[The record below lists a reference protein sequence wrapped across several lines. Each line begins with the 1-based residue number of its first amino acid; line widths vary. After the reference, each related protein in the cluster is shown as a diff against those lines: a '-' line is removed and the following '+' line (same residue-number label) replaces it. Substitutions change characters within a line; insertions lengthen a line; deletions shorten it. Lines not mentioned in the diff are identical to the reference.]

1 MINMFIFTYF
11 STSRDIFFSQVWI
24 SPDGVLCNY
33 GLGFEFTDTLDAY
46 FNKIS
51 RLPTASA
58 IRYDNVRVK
67 PIDTFPYTIHF
78 TIEEDGSIIILR
90 VFNTYQQPLD

>member
-1 MINMFIFTYF
+1 LAPETFSGLTY
-11 STSRDIFFSQVWI
+11 SANSRS
-24 SPDGVLCNY
+24 Y

-46 FNKIS
+46 FQKIS

-78 TIEEDGSIIILR
+78 TIEGNASVIILR
-90 VFNTYQQPLD
+90 VFNTYRDPFH

>member
-1 MINMFIFTYF
+1 MSHPVVLSADAIADIDQAFEYYN
-11 STSRDIFFSQVWI
+11 SRS
-24 SPDGVLCNY
+24 Y

-46 FNKIS
+46 FKKIG

-67 PIDTFPYTIHF
+67 PVDTFPFTIHF
-78 TIEEDGSIIILR
+78 TIEPDGSVIILR
-90 VFNTYQQPLD
+90 VFNTYQEPLH

>member
-1 MINMFIFTYF
+1 MTHPVVLSADAISDIDAAFEYYN
-11 STSRDIFFSQVWI
+11 SRS
-24 SPDGVLCNY
+24 Y
-33 GLGFEFTDTLDAY
+33 GLGFEFTDTLDNY
-46 FNKIS
+46 FQKIS

-78 TIEEDGSIIILR
+78 AIEQDGSVIILR
-90 VFNTYQQPLD
+90 VFNTYQEPLH

>member
-1 MINMFIFTYF
+1 MPHPVVLSAAAILDIDKAFDYYN
-11 STSRDIFFSQVWI
+11 SRS
-24 SPDGVLCNY
+24 Y

-46 FNKIS
+46 FKKIS
-51 RLPTASA
+51 NLPTASA

-78 TIEEDGSIIILR
+78 IIEEDSSVIILR
-90 VFNTYQQPLD
+90 VFDTNQKPFW